1 MVDLLI
7 SMCKFIQLYKITKQL
22 GTDWPFS
29 VQEALSSIIGTRKND
44 KSFLDKCFFSS
55 FRKQPVD
62 ISV

>member
-1 MVDLLI
+1 MVDLLV

-22 GTDWPFS
+22 GTDWLFS
-29 VQEALSSIIGTRKND
+29 VQEALSSILGTRK
-44 KSFLDKCFFSS
+44 KIIIFLDKCFFSN